1 MPGGRGGTRSAG
13 AASAGEAAPAPA
25 ALIVWSDGSGLYT
38 GAIEPSGSVI
48 PRAVVDAYVAL
59 LPLVRAGQ
67 RVYWVD
73 PAGSFVPSVG
83 HWSQLVRYL
92 DLATGKIAT
101 AGPGQTVFLSAD
113 GRYLLMSQTATDMTQ
128 TPAAGGSPRT
138 LTLPPCWYLP
148 GGDGL
153 ADVFSGAGLAT
164 ANGILVQAK
173 QSPDPDGMVIGLW
186 NPAGRRV
193 AIIGRART
201 VIGAYTPP
209 GAGHTLLAW
218 LPAGCAGN
226 CPVRITDTATM
237 AVRSVRSPLGHGLVM
252 GGAFSPDGTQLALF
266 GLVGHY
272 AAARMELLNLTTGTV
287 RVAREPELAL
297 DAGIGWARWLP
308 DGRRLVMGPA
318 TVGGY
323 LVDTTT
329 LSAKPLRLIRG
340 HGQDPNYTAVLAP
353 APR

>member
-1 MPGGRGGTRSAG
+1 
-13 AASAGEAAPAPA
+13 A
-25 ALIVWSDGSGLYT
+25 ALIVWSDGSSLFT

-48 PRAVVDAYVAL
+48 PRVVADAYVAL
-59 LPLVRAGQ
+59 LPLGRAGQ

-113 GRYLLMSQTATDMTQ
+113 GRYLFMSQNATSMTQ

-138 LTLPPCWYLP
+138 LTLPPGWYLP

-164 ANGILVQAK
+164 TSGILVQAK

-186 NPAGRRV
+186 NPASHRV
-193 AIIGRART
+193 AVIGRART
-201 VIGAYTPP
+201 VIGAYTQP
-209 GAGHTLLAW
+209 GAGRTLLAW

-226 CPVRITDTATM
+226 CPVQI
-237 AVRSVRSPLGHGLVM
+237 
-252 GGAFSPDGTQLALF
+252 
-266 GLVGHY
+266 
-272 AAARMELLNLTTGTV
+272 
-287 RVAREPELAL
+287 
-297 DAGIGWARWLP
+297 
-308 DGRRLVMGPA
+308 
-318 TVGGY
+318 
-323 LVDTTT
+323 
-329 LSAKPLRLIRG
+329 
-340 HGQDPNYTAVLAP
+340 
-353 APR
+353 

>member
-25 ALIVWSDGSGLYT
+25 ALIVWSDGSSLFT

-48 PRAVVDAYVAL
+48 PRVVVDAYVAL

-113 GRYLLMSQTATDMTQ
+113 GRYLLMSQTATSMTQ

-138 LTLPPCWYLP
+138 LTLPPGWYLP

-164 ANGILVQAK
+164 TNGILVQAK

-186 NPAGRRV
+186 NPVGYRV
-193 AIIGRART
+193 AVIGRART

-209 GAGHTLLAW
+209 GAGRTLLAW
-218 LPAGCAGN
+218 LPAGCTGN
-226 CPVRITDTATM
+226 CPIRITDTATM
-237 AVRSVRSPLGHGLVM
+237 TVRSVRSSLGHGFVM

-266 GLVGHY
+266 GLVGHG
-272 AAARMELLNLTTGTV
+272 AAARLELLNLATGTV
-287 RVAREPELAL
+287 RIAREPQLAL

-308 DGRRLVMGPA
+308 DGRRLIMGPA

-340 HGQDPNYTAVLAP
+340 HGQDPNFTAVLAP
-353 APR
+353 PPR